1 MTYAMN
7 EAMEKTGDTMNPEI
21 LEHRGD
27 ELHLLREL
35 YRTQQAM
42 LNVIPRIIGIS
53 SSRLALLRLLA
64 VEMPREA
71 GVMEIARR
79 LGINAAAVTRLVR
92 EMEEQ
97 KWVQRRSD
105 SRDGRRN
112 FVSLTAKGRLQF
124 RKIHE
129 RMHAFERSV
138 GEKLDLEDVQ
148 ATIRVLGALRGALD
162 QYR

>member
-1 MTYAMN
+1 MTYAMDK
-7 EAMEKTGDTMNPEI
+7 AMENGKENLNEEI
-21 LEHRGD
+21 LEHKGD
-27 ELHLLREL
+27 ELHLLRGL

-42 LNVIPRIIGIS
+42 LSVIPRIIGIS

-64 VEMPREA
+64 VEKSKEA

-97 KWVQRRSD
+97 GWVKRRSD
-105 SRDGRRN
+105 LHDGRRHY
-112 FVSLTAKGRLQF
+112 VSLTTKGRQAF

-129 RMHAFERSV
+129 RMHAFERLL
-138 GEKLDLEDVQ
+138 GETLDTQDVQ
-148 ATIRVLGALRGALD
+148 ATVRVLAALRDALE
-162 QYR
+162 RHR

>member
-1 MTYAMN
+1 MK
-7 EAMEKTGDTMNPEI
+7 EEFLGHK
-21 LEHRGD
+21 GD
-27 ELHLLREL
+27 ELHLLRDL

-42 LNVIPRIIGIS
+42 LNLIPRIIGIS
-53 SSRLALLRLLA
+53 TSRLALLRLLA
-64 VEMPREA
+64 IELPKEA

-97 KWVQRRSD
+97 GWVKRRSD

-112 FVSLTAKGRLQF
+112 YVSLTPKGRQAF

-129 RMHAFERSV
+129 RMHTFERMM
-138 GEKLDLEDVQ
+138 GETLDAKDVQ
-148 ATIRVLGALRGALD
+148 ATVRVLAALRDALE
-162 QYR
+162 RHR

>member
-1 MTYAMN
+1 MN
-7 EAMEKTGDTMNPEI
+7 KAMENGKEKLKEEI

-27 ELHLLREL
+27 ELHLLRDL

-42 LNVIPRIIGIS
+42 LSVIPRIIGIS

-64 VEMPREA
+64 VEMPKEA

-97 KWVQRRSD
+97 SWVKRRSD
-105 SRDGRRN
+105 SRDGRRHY
-112 FVSLTAKGRLQF
+112 VSLTPKGRQAF

-138 GEKLDLEDVQ
+138 GETLNAQDVQ
-148 ATIRVLGALRGALD
+148 ATVRVLATLRDALEKHR
-162 QYR
+162 

>member
-1 MTYAMN
+1 
-7 EAMEKTGDTMNPEI
+7 MENGKEKLKEEI

-27 ELHLLREL
+27 ELHLLRDL

-42 LNVIPRIIGIS
+42 LSVIPRIIGIS

-64 VEMPREA
+64 VEMPKEA

-97 KWVQRRSD
+97 GWVKRRSD
-105 SRDGRRN
+105 LRDGRRHY
-112 FVSLTAKGRLQF
+112 VSLTPKGRQAF

-138 GEKLDLEDVQ
+138 GETLDAQDVQ
-148 ATIRVLGALRGALD
+148 ATVRVLATLRDALEKQR
-162 QYR
+162 